1 MSPRKKRVQ
10 RGCKYKRGLCPC
22 GLCLHCPPSR
32 WKGHEVNPECLDHG
46 GRCGVVEPRECEATS
61 SSALARTKAR
71 STGILHPRNTATK
84 PDVLRRSSRIERLER
99 VVYHEDISGNS
110 ERDEKTLAQKIS
122 DVLRNLSLI
131 SRQKRV
137 GEKSLSIMNKW
148 RFPNGIERGLTL
160 SYGSSSIL

>member
-1 MSPRKKRVQ
+1 M
-10 RGCKYKRGLCPC
+10 RG
-22 GLCLHCPPSR
+22 
-32 WKGHEVNPECLDHG
+32 ND
-46 GRCGVVEPRECEATS
+46 

-137 GEKSLSIMNKW
+137 GEKSLSIMNKC
-148 RFPNGIERGLTL
+148 RSPNGIERGLTL
-160 SYGSSSIL
+160 SYGSSSILRSNRYWNRVLLAFRRGGRFSSVL